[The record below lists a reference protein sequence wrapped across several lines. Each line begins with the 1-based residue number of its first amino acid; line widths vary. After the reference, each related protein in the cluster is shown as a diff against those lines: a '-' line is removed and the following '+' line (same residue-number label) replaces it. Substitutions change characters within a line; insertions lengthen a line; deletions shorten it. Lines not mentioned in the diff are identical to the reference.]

1 MNRLLICL
9 VIGMAYV
16 AVRPQGGGVPT
27 VTPVVPSTAPVAE
40 IAAVAKTM
48 TNSDRK
54 DMSDAYQTLSNA
66 LANDPEDD
74 PVFQDTA
81 ALRRAHR
88 AMLLCVWRGL
98 LNNEPGKVSGL
109 KEAVERAF
117 DQRIGEEEVLF
128 NPNSKQS
135 AAKAMADI
143 AASFK

>member
-9 VIGMAYV
+9 VLGMAYV
-16 AVRPQGGGVPT
+16 AVRPQGGGLSPVI
-27 VTPVVPSTAPVAE
+27 PVVPATAPVAE

-48 TNSDRK
+48 SKSDRA
-54 DMSDAYQTLSNA
+54 DMAGAYQTLSNA

-74 PVFQDTA
+74 PVFTDTA

-98 LNNEPGKVSGL
+98 LNNEPGKVPGL

-117 DQRIGEEEVLF
+117 DQRVGEEEVLL

>member
-1 MNRLLICL
+1 MNRFLICL

-16 AVRPQGGGVPT
+16 AVRPQGEVVAPIVP
-27 VTPVVPSTAPVAE
+27 VTAPVVE
-40 IAAVAKTM
+40 VAAVAKTM
-48 TNSDRK
+48 SKSDRSN
-54 DMSDAYQTLSNA
+54 MADAYTTLSNA
-66 LANDPEDD
+66 LANDPVDE
-74 PVFQDTA
+74 PVFPDTA

-98 LNNEPGKVSGL
+98 LNNEPGKVPGL

-143 AASFK
+143 AASFR